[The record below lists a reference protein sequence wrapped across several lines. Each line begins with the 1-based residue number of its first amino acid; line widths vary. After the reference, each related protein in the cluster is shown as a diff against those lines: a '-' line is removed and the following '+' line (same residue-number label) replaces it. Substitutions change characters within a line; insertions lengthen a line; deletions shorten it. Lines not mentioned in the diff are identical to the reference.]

1 MYIKGI
7 SGYLSKYEG
16 TEVDAAVER
25 TQRLDEEF
33 ALKVDKTTT
42 VNDQPLSGD
51 VVITADDIGA
61 LSDTTKY
68 GASLDWNNGVL
79 YLRDQDGVP
88 LSSEYITTNAYW
100 GQIYGDISNQ
110 TDLSEALAA
119 KYDASNPDGFISGI
133 TSSDVTT
140 ALGYTPQE
148 ELVSGTNIKTI
159 NSTTL
164 LGSGNIDVL
173 ANTATG
179 SYSLTVGGT
188 ASTATAGTNVGISS
202 AASGGYST
210 AIGYASSGGAR
221 ATGLGWNAKATGTDS
236 IQIGNGTNSN
246 AKTLSVG
253 FYNTGNYEL
262 LDGTTGLIPDA
273 RISSNIARTSEL
285 PTIDQTY
292 NSTST
297 NPQSGTAV
305 AGAIS
310 TKQDTITSSAML
322 SSDLVD
328 DTNKTHKFATAAQ
341 LSQIATNQGDIST
354 INGKIPAAASTSNQL
369 ADKNYVN
376 SSIATNTAN
385 FIGTFDSL
393 AELEAYTGTV
403 TNNDYAFVATTDTS
417 GNTLYDR
424 YKYTTATTP
433 ASWEFEYELNN
444 SSFTSAQWAAINS
457 GATTTNIGQITT
469 NQNAITAIDSIM
481 GGYGD
486 IVTHNVSE
494 FATSVQGGLADT
506 ALQPG
511 DVDSSL
517 SNSSTNP
524 VQNKVIYSALGNK
537 QDSSTAV
544 THTASTAVG
553 DTITPIYVNSSGV
566 ATALGYTIEKS
577 VPSDAV
583 FTDTTYSDF
592 TGATSVVGGAHG
604 LVPAPSSGD
613 NDKIL
618 TGGATWSAVKTVNN
632 NSLLGSGN
640 VAVQETLVSGTNI
653 KTINST
659 SLLGSG
665 NIDVLANAATGT
677 SSLTIGGTATANDYS
692 INLGYSSSA
701 TAARATAVGYGSQAG
716 AARSTAIGFSAK
728 TSGATAIQIG
738 AGTNSTANTLSVG
751 FYNQGNYELLDGATG
766 LIPDDR
772 ISSNIQRTGTA
783 VTHTA
788 STAVGNSTT
797 PVYIAS
803 DGTATA
809 LSYTIAKSVPSDA
822 VFTDTTYSN
831 FTGADSTTGGA
842 AGLVPAPSAGDEGK
856 FLQGDGTW
864 SSALTGVA
872 WGDITGTLANQ
883 TDLNTALG
891 NKQDSITG
899 AATSITSSNLTAS
912 RALVSDSS
920 GKVAVS
926 SITSTKLGYL
936 TDVTSN
942 IQAQLN
948 GKTTMSDVE
957 AKGYITGITSSD
969 VTTALNYT
977 PYDASNPDG
986 FISSAAMSTLTDVTL
1001 SSLSGGQYLYYDS
1014 TASKWK
1020 NKTLGSTDITTAL
1033 NYTPY
1038 DATNPN
1044 GYISSAALSTLTDTA
1059 ISSPTNGQHLIYD
1072 STSGKWKNETSTQ
1085 VIAWGD
1091 ITGTLA
1097 NQTDLNTALGGK
1109 QDSITGAA
1117 TSITSS
1123 DLTASRALVSDS
1135 SGKVAASSITST
1147 KLGYLTD
1154 VTSNIQAQIN
1164 GKQATLVSGTNIKTI
1179 NNNSVLGSGNIT
1191 IDSLPSQTGNSG
1203 KYLTTNG
1210 TSASWAALSIP
1221 ETYLQNMSTVP
1232 GSLGIISSGAAGD
1245 YSIAIGSGSG
1255 ALGDSSVAIGAWVEG
1270 ENAIA
1275 IGGYDTTVY
1284 GDYSIGIGGDTSY
1297 DNCIQLGPGTN
1308 DTTNTFQ
1315 VGSYTLL
1322 NTSTGYIPNAR
1333 INMDTVPGSG
1343 SDNAVT
1349 SGAVYTALADKQ
1361 DTLVSGTNIKTIN
1374 STSLL
1379 GSGNIKVLANASD
1392 YNSNLTIDGVTITS
1406 TPYTHS
1412 VNIGASS
1419 KADGA
1424 RVVALGVGAEAGAG
1438 SAIQLGYGR
1447 NSTSNS
1453 LSIGFYNNASTHYN
1467 WQLLDGT
1474 TGYIPNARI
1483 NMDTVPGSGSGNAI
1497 TSGAVYTALS
1507 GKQNSL
1513 SAGSNIT
1520 ISGDTISATDT
1531 TYSDFTGATSIAG
1544 GAAGL
1549 VPAPSTGDEVKFL
1562 KGDGTWGTVVTGVAW
1577 GDITGTLANQTDL
1590 STALSG
1596 KQNSLT
1602 AGSNITISGDTI
1614 SATDTTYSN
1623 FTGATSA
1630 AGGAAGLVPAPSAG
1644 DDDAILTGGATWSSI
1659 PTVLGYTP
1667 QDSSTAVTHTA
1678 STAVGDTITP
1688 VYIASNG
1695 AATAL
1700 SYTIAKSVPSDAVFT
1715 DTTYS
1720 DFTGATSVAGGVH
1733 GLVPAPSTGDNDKIL
1748 TGGATWSSVKTIN
1761 STSLLG
1767 SGNIAVA
1774 DTTLSNVSSIDSN
1787 SAVKTALDDKVEY
1800 AFVIVDYTAS

>member
-25 TQRLDEEF
+25 TQTLDEEL
-33 ALKVDKTTT
+33 AAKVDKTTE
-42 VNDQPLSGD
+42 VNGQPLSGN
-51 VVITADDIGA
+51 VNITAEDIGA
-61 LSDTTKY
+61 LSEDTQY
-68 GASLDWNNGVL
+68 GAALTWANGILSLVDKTG
-79 YLRDQDGVP
+79 YP
-88 LSSEYITTNAYW
+88 LSSEYISANALW
-100 GQIYGDISNQ
+100 GNIFGSLSNQ
-110 TDLSEALAA
+110 TDLVEALAT

-179 SYSLTVGGT
+179 SNALTVGGT
-188 ASTATAGTNVGISS
+188 AST
-202 AASGGYST
+202 SGGATNIGMSSIANKSYST
-210 AIGYASSGGAR
+210 AVGYNSQAKGNYS
-221 ATGLGWNAKATGTDS
+221 TTVGWNAMATKQNA
-236 IQIGNGTNSN
+236 IQIGWGTNTTDNS
-246 AKTLSVG
+246 LSIG
-253 FYNTGNYEL
+253 FYNLSNYPL

-341 LSQIATNQGDIST
+341 LSQISTNQSNIST
-354 INGKIPAAASTSNQL
+354 INGKIPAAASASNQL
-369 ADKNYVN
+369 ADKSFVN

-403 TNNDYAFVATTDTS
+403 TNNDYAFVATTDSS

-444 SSFTSAQWAAINS
+444 SSFTSSQWAAINS

-553 DTITPIYVNSSGV
+553 DTITPVYINSSGV

-592 TGATSVVGGAHG
+592 TGATSVAGGAHG

-665 NIDVLANAATGT
+665 NIDVLANTATGT

-797 PVYIAS
+797 PIYIAS

-920 GKVAVS
+920 GKVAAS
-926 SITSTKLGYL
+926 SITSAKLGYL

-969 VTTALNYT
+969 VTTALGYT
-977 PYDASNPDG
+977 PYSNANPSG
-986 FISSAAMSTLTDVTL
+986 YISSAAVSSLTDVSL
-1001 SSLSGGQYLYYDS
+1001 SSLTGGQYLAYDS

-1020 NKTLGSTDITTAL
+1020 NHTLASSDITTAL
-1033 NYTPY
+1033 GFTPY
-1038 DATNPN
+1038 DSTNPN
-1044 GYISSAALSTLTDTA
+1044 GYISSAALSTLTDTS
-1059 ISSPTNGQHLIYD
+1059 ISSPTDGQHLIYD
-1072 STSGKWKNETSTQ
+1072 STSGKWKNQTSTT

-1097 NQTDLNTALGGK
+1097 NQTDLNTALGNK

-1147 KLGYLTD
+1147 KLGYLSD
-1154 VTSNIQAQIN
+1154 VTSNIQSQLNSKTTMSDVEAKGYITGINSSDVTTALGYTPENVANLVTSISSSSTDAQYPSAKLVYDQLG

-1191 IDSLPSQTGNSG
+1191 IDSLPSQTGNNG

-1221 ETYLQNMSTVP
+1221 GTYLQNMSTVP

-1308 DTTNTFQ
+1308 NTTNTFQ

-1333 INMDTVPGSG
+1333 INMDTVPGS
-1343 SDNAVT
+1343 
-1349 SGAVYTALADKQ
+1349 
-1361 DTLVSGTNIKTIN
+1361 
-1374 STSLL
+1374 
-1379 GSGNIKVLANASD
+1379 
-1392 YNSNLTIDGVTITS
+1392 
-1406 TPYTHS
+1406 
-1412 VNIGASS
+1412 
-1419 KADGA
+1419 
-1424 RVVALGVGAEAGAG
+1424 
-1438 SAIQLGYGR
+1438 
-1447 NSTSNS
+1447 
-1453 LSIGFYNNASTHYN
+1453 AST
-1467 WQLLDGT
+1467 
-1474 TGYIPNARI
+1474 
-1483 NMDTVPGSGSGNAI
+1483 NAI

-1513 SAGSNIT
+1513 SAGSNIS

-1623 FTGATSA
+1623 FTGATSV

-1748 TGGATWSSVKTIN
+1748 TGGATWSSVKTVN

-1787 SAVKTALDDKVEY
+1787 SAVKTALDNKVEY
-1800 AFVIVDYTAS
+1800 AFVITDYTVS